1 MVLMFKEIDNLKQ
14 AQDLLL
20 RHFLI
25 MNSGVYYFKNPCTHC
40 KNFFEAGEF
49 ANEYIKTHNTK
60 YIGKTTTQ

>member
-1 MVLMFKEIDNLKQ
+1 MLEIKKLKE

-25 MNSGVYYFKNPCTHC
+25 MNNGVYFFNKPCNHC
-40 KNFFEAGEF
+40 KNYFEAGDF
-49 ANEYIKTHNTK
+49 ANEYIRTHDTK